1 MKQSPFLCLMRRRFW
16 AFRSWG
22 NPAVVII
29 VLIVLIVT
37 PIPELFCYQKFINY
51 AGRTHLIFTNIY
63 VINISDCC
71 EFCQMLCFS
80 QFSQNPR
87 ITPPFFI
94 LRQVLFPISLKD
106 SHRSAH
112 RLQQGAWMEDSHSP
126 VFFILLLTPLH
137 QNFPH
142 FYKLRIVFARNV
154 M

>member
-1 MKQSPFLCLMRRRFW
+1 M
-16 AFRSWG
+16 
-22 NPAVVII
+22 II
-29 VLIVLIVT
+29 VLTVLIVT
-37 PIPELFCYQKFINY
+37 PILNLFCYQKFINY
-51 AGRTHLIFTNIY
+51 ARRTHLIFTNIY
-63 VINISDCC
+63 VI
-71 EFCQMLCFS
+71 
-80 QFSQNPR
+80 
-87 ITPPFFI
+87 ITVIDVSFVSCYAFLHSPKIPDLTPFT

>member
-29 VLIVLIVT
+29 VLIVLIGT
-37 PIPELFCYQKFINY
+37 PILNLFCYQKFINY
-51 AGRTHLIFTNIY
+51 TGRTRLIFANIY

-80 QFSQNPR
+80 SLSPNPR
-87 ITPPFFI
+87 FNPFYSATSIFPDISQRLAQIGTQASTGGHGWKTP
-94 LRQVLFPISLKD
+94 
-106 SHRSAH
+106 
-112 RLQQGAWMEDSHSP
+112 HSP
-126 VFFILLLTPLH
+126 VFLILLLTPLH

>member
-1 MKQSPFLCLMRRRFW
+1 MKQRPFLCLMRRRFW

-29 VLIVLIVT
+29 VLIVLIGT
-37 PIPELFCYQKFINY
+37 PILNLFCYQKFINY

-87 ITPPFFI
+87 ITPLFI
-94 LRQVLFPISLKD
+94 LRQVFSLTSLKD

-112 RLQQGAWMEDSHSP
+112 RLQQGAWMEDSAFP
-126 VFFILLLTPLH
+126 CFLYPPPTPLH